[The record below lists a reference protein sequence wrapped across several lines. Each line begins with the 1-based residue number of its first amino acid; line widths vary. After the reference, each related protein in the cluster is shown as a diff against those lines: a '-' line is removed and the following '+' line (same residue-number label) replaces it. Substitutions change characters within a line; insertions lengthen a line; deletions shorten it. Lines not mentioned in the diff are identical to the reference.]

1 MAAMAAAATSD
12 RVPLDLLVQQMVA
25 QVQSFPLIAIP
36 FFMLTGSLMMGG
48 RLGAALVGVLSTLIG
63 RFHGG
68 PAQVGVLSS
77 TLFGGV
83 SGSAVADASAIGSL
97 LIPWHK
103 RLGYPPAFSAA
114 TLAAAATIDIL
125 IPPSIPM
132 ILFALTANASI
143 AALFVAGIL
152 PGLLMCGGFMFM
164 CWWVGRRRNFPR
176 DLTPIDWSV
185 FRTHLMYASPA
196 LLLPVLI
203 VVFLRFGIATPTE
216 VAVLSTLYAAAV
228 SVVVYRDLSFK
239 RLNDAV
245 VSAGLATGV
254 VLLVIM
260 ASAAI
265 GWLLTYDQMPS
276 GVANWVTRNVSQD
289 WIVIL
294 IMNLLML
301 FLGMFIDLPA
311 AILLLTPVFLPLAQS
326 IGMDP
331 VQLGIMMVV
340 NLAVGLYTPPVGTT
354 LFITSAL
361 AKVKVGQTVRE
372 LGPFYFVAF
381 LVLALVSYVPASIL
395 RPLAGRCRHRLPR
408 DVLAHRP
415 GPSGCAGGLP
425 GPHALCRAHRCQGD
439 QHQRRRPRQRGA
451 LLPAHRAAGEAGR
464 GAGPGDRPGE
474 PRRRLGQSAQRRCRR
489 PGPAGAHRPRARGPE
504 LRRRQH
510 HLPPPGRATAADA
523 LAAMALCLHTHIK
536 DVKRTAEGYFF
547 TALGEGEIGCAEILH
562 GLRNSP
568 VSLSIEIPMRL
579 HRGSNAQPSRSA
591 FRVPLADIEARLKA
605 ALDFVHH
612 HLNPAEVAA

>member
-1 MAAMAAAATSD
+1 MSALILLVFLGSAVLAMPIAHALLVAAVAATATSE

-48 RLGAALVGVLSTLIG
+48 RLGGALVGVLSALIG

-114 TLAAAATIDIL
+114 TLASAATIDIL

-132 ILFALTANASI
+132 ILFALTSNASI

-152 PGLLMCGGFMFM
+152 PGLLMCAGFMFM
-164 CWWVGRRRNFPR
+164 CWFVGRRRNFPR
-176 DLTPIDWSV
+176 DLTPLDWRV
-185 FRTHLMYASPA
+185 LRHHLLYATPA
-196 LLLPVLI
+196 LLLPALI
-203 VVFLRFGIATPTE
+203 VLFLRFGIATPTE
-216 VAVLSTLYAAAV
+216 VAVLSTLYAAVV
-228 SVVVYRDLSFK
+228 SVVIYRDLSIK

-265 GWLLTYDQMPS
+265 GWLLTYDQMPT
-276 GVANWVTRNVSQD
+276 GIAAWVAANVSEA
-289 WIVIL
+289 WAVIL
-294 IMNLLML
+294 IMNLMML
-301 FLGMFIDLPA
+301 FIGMFIDLPA
-311 AILLLTPVFLPLAQS
+311 AVLLLTPVFLPLAQG

-372 LGPFYFVAF
+372 LGPFYLVAF

-395 RPLAGRCRHRLPR
+395 R
-408 DVLAHRP
+408 
-415 GPSGCAGGLP
+415 
-425 GPHALCRAHRCQGD
+425 
-439 QHQRRRPRQRGA
+439 
-451 LLPAHRAAGEAGR
+451 
-464 GAGPGDRPGE
+464 
-474 PRRRLGQSAQRRCRR
+474 
-489 PGPAGAHRPRARGPE
+489 
-504 LRRRQH
+504 
-510 HLPPPGRATAADA
+510 
-523 LAAMALCLHTHIK
+523 
-536 DVKRTAEGYFF
+536 
-547 TALGEGEIGCAEILH
+547 
-562 GLRNSP
+562 
-568 VSLSIEIPMRL
+568 
-579 HRGSNAQPSRSA
+579 
-591 FRVPLADIEARLKA
+591 
-605 ALDFVHH
+605 
-612 HLNPAEVAA
+612 

>member
-1 MAAMAAAATSD
+1 VSALILLVFLGSAVLAMPIAHALLVAAVAATATSE

-48 RLGAALVGVLSTLIG
+48 RLGGALVGVLSALIG

-114 TLAAAATIDIL
+114 TLASAATIDIL

-132 ILFALTANASI
+132 ILFALTSNASI

-152 PGLLMCGGFMFM
+152 PGLLMCAGFMFM
-164 CWWVGRRRNFPR
+164 CWFVGRRRNFPR
-176 DLTPIDWSV
+176 DLTPLDWRV
-185 FRTHLMYASPA
+185 FRHHLLYATPA
-196 LLLPVLI
+196 LLLPALI
-203 VVFLRFGIATPTE
+203 VLFLRFGIATPTE
-216 VAVLSTLYAAAV
+216 VAVLSTLYAAVV
-228 SVVVYRDLSFK
+228 SVVIYRDLSIK

-265 GWLLTYDQMPS
+265 GWLLTYDQMPT
-276 GVANWVTRNVSQD
+276 GIAAWVAANVSEA
-289 WIVIL
+289 WAVIL
-294 IMNLLML
+294 IMNLMML
-301 FLGMFIDLPA
+301 FIGMFIDLPA
-311 AILLLTPVFLPLAQS
+311 AVLLLTPVFLPLAQG

-372 LGPFYFVAF
+372 LGPFYLVAF

-395 RPLAGRCRHRLPR
+395 R
-408 DVLAHRP
+408 
-415 GPSGCAGGLP
+415 
-425 GPHALCRAHRCQGD
+425 
-439 QHQRRRPRQRGA
+439 
-451 LLPAHRAAGEAGR
+451 
-464 GAGPGDRPGE
+464 
-474 PRRRLGQSAQRRCRR
+474 
-489 PGPAGAHRPRARGPE
+489 
-504 LRRRQH
+504 
-510 HLPPPGRATAADA
+510 
-523 LAAMALCLHTHIK
+523 
-536 DVKRTAEGYFF
+536 
-547 TALGEGEIGCAEILH
+547 
-562 GLRNSP
+562 
-568 VSLSIEIPMRL
+568 
-579 HRGSNAQPSRSA
+579 
-591 FRVPLADIEARLKA
+591 
-605 ALDFVHH
+605 
-612 HLNPAEVAA
+612 

>member
-1 MAAMAAAATSD
+1 MSALILVVFLGAAVLAMPIAHALLVAAMAAAATSD
-12 RVPLDLLVQQMVA
+12 RIPLDLLVQQMVA

-152 PGLLMCGGFMFM
+152 PGILMCAGFMFM
-164 CWWVGRRRNFPR
+164 CWWVGKRRNFPR
-176 DLTPIDWSV
+176 DTTPINWGE
-185 FRTHLMYASPA
+185 FRVHLLYSSPA

-203 VVFLRFGIATPTE
+203 VLFLRFGIATPTE
-216 VAVLSTLYAAAV
+216 VAVLSTQYAAAV
-228 SVVVYRDLSFK
+228 SVVVYRDLSLK

-245 VSAGLATGV
+245 VHAGLATGV

-265 GWLLTYDQMPS
+265 GWLLTYDQMPT
-276 GVANWVTRNVSQD
+276 GVAHWIQQNVSQG

-301 FLGMFIDLPA
+301 FIGMFIDLPA
-311 AILLLTPVFLPLAQS
+311 AVLLLTPVFVPLAQS
-326 IGMDP
+326 IGMDMT
-331 VQLGIMMVV
+331 QLGIMMVV
-340 NLAVGLYTPPVGTT
+340 NLALGLYTPPVGTT
-354 LFITSAL
+354 LFITSSL
-361 AKVKVGQTVRE
+361 ARVKVGQTVRE
-372 LGPFYFVAF
+372 LIPFYLVA
-381 LVLALVSYVPASIL
+381 LAMLALVSYVPASIL
-395 RPLAGRCRHRLPR
+395 R
-408 DVLAHRP
+408 
-415 GPSGCAGGLP
+415 
-425 GPHALCRAHRCQGD
+425 
-439 QHQRRRPRQRGA
+439 
-451 LLPAHRAAGEAGR
+451 
-464 GAGPGDRPGE
+464 
-474 PRRRLGQSAQRRCRR
+474 
-489 PGPAGAHRPRARGPE
+489 
-504 LRRRQH
+504 
-510 HLPPPGRATAADA
+510 
-523 LAAMALCLHTHIK
+523 
-536 DVKRTAEGYFF
+536 
-547 TALGEGEIGCAEILH
+547 
-562 GLRNSP
+562 
-568 VSLSIEIPMRL
+568 
-579 HRGSNAQPSRSA
+579 
-591 FRVPLADIEARLKA
+591 
-605 ALDFVHH
+605 
-612 HLNPAEVAA
+612 